1 MFCYGGGMSSSSAQQ
16 PLGLRERKKQQTKQ
30 ALEQAA
36 FDLFAQQGYA
46 ETTVEDIAAAA
57 QVSRASFFRY
67 FGSKEDV
74 LAADDDLRR
83 EQFMAALTG
92 QPAGVPVLAAIKAAV
107 TEYLTGV
114 RADDRTYTYTKVIL
128 SSRVLLGRAYEI
140 RIRWLR
146 ELETELRTRLGATS
160 NADVVAAMLA
170 DIVLAVLETS
180 LRLAALDPD
189 RDVADILDTG
199 FGLLAVGLPGT
210 QA

>member
-1 MFCYGGGMSSSSAQQ
+1 MFCYGGPMSPSPSQQ
-16 PLGLRERKKQQTKQ
+16 PLGLRERKKLQTKQ
-30 ALEQAA
+30 ALERAA
-36 FDLFAQQGYA
+36 FDLFAEQGYA

-67 FGSKEDV
+67 FGTKEDV

-83 EQFMAALTG
+83 EQFMAALTA
-92 QPAGVPVLAAIKAAV
+92 QSADQPVLVAIRAAV

-114 RADDRTYTYTKVIL
+114 RADARTYTYTKVIL

-146 ELETELRTRLGATS
+146 ELETELRTRLDPVS
-160 NADVVAAMLA
+160 NADITAAMLA

-180 LRLAALDPD
+180 LRLAALDPE
-189 RDVADILDTG
+189 RDFTDILDTG
-199 FGLLAVGLPGT
+199 FGLLAVDRTG
-210 QA
+210 